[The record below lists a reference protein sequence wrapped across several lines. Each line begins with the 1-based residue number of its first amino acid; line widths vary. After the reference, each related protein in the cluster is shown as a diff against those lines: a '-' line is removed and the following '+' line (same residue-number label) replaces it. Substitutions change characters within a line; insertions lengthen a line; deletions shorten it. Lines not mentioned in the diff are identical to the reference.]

1 LLLAGGAPAQSSST
15 DWISALR
22 AGGYVIVIRHGATN
36 PDQAD
41 TDPFNLQNVDK
52 QRQLNDQGRAL
63 ARQIGDAMRRLKI
76 PVGEVRTSQF
86 FRAQETGKLLGF
98 GDVVTTADITE
109 GGLVVSP
116 NENNRRAAA
125 FKKLAATVP
134 PAGTNVVLVSHKP
147 NILDAFGKDWF
158 DVREGEASIFKPDG
172 NGGFTLVARVQA
184 ADWSKL
190 AATGGGNDCF
200 SYNGQRFC
208 QAAAPGDAAA
218 DWRRA
223 AVPGGPLHCFTFNS
237 RRFCE

>member
-1 LLLAGGAPAQSSST
+1 MTKFLAGVAFVAALFVSTLALAQSPPS
-15 DWISALR
+15 DWIANLR
-22 AGGYVIVIRHGATN
+22 QGGYVIVLRHGATF

-41 TDPFNLQNVDK
+41 TDPFNLQNVEK

-63 ARQIGDAMRRLKI
+63 ARQIGDAMRKLKI

-86 FRAQETGKLLGF
+86 NRAQETGKLLGF
-98 GDVVTTADITE
+98 GDIVTTADLTE

-158 DVREGEASIFKPDG
+158 DVREGEASILKPDG
-172 NGGFTLVARVQA
+172 NGGFTLVTRVQA
-184 ADWSKL
+184 ADWAKL
-190 AATGGGNDCF
+190 AATVN
-200 SYNGQRFC
+200 
-208 QAAAPGDAAA
+208 
-218 DWRRA
+218 
-223 AVPGGPLHCFTFNS
+223 
-237 RRFCE
+237 